1 MSLVN
6 CRRARPQWSLPPRL
20 VEHVDRSLADAREH
34 LDDAARL
41 ELEHVANLVRA
52 GHAAP
57 ETLLRRLHGLD
68 TLT

>member
-6 CRRARPQWSLPPRL
+6 CRRARPQWSLPPQL
-20 VEHVDRSLADAREH
+20 VEHVDRSLADALGR
-34 LDDAARL
+34 LDDTTRL

-68 TLT
+68 AAT